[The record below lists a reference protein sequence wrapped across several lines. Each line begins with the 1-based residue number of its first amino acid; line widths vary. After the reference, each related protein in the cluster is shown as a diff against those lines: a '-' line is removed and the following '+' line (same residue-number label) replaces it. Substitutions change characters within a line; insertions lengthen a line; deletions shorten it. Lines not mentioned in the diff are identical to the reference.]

1 MKIVPVVLVAFMAM
15 TAPVFAQE
23 EETLGIVYKIRKD
36 TNEDYEHMLEKNKE
50 IFEQLN
56 NQNLFENWVIPEK
69 EIPSNAKD
77 IYKKPAFSASIEKH
91 NKHTDYI
98 RCEENTSIK

>member
-23 EETLGIVYKIRKD
+23 EEPLWIVYKIRKD

-56 NQNLFENWVIPEK
+56 NQNLFENWVRPEK
-69 EIPSNAKD
+69 EIPNNAKD
-77 IYKKPAFSASIEKH
+77 IYKKPAFSANIEKH
-91 NKHTDYI
+91 NEHTDYI